1 MKFSFVLLSFKSLD
15 SSTKTSNQS
24 VLWTRSI
31 IQTEQRPYE
40 AWTIWTS
47 LPDLGISLS
56 LDKVDTFFFFHLMSN
71 FSGLKVLT
79 LFEGFA
85 VGGCTVEACLP
96 EKMGEVEVVSVVQ
109 RWGKTVYGG
118 WRD

>member
-1 MKFSFVLLSFKSLD
+1 M
-15 SSTKTSNQS
+15 
-24 VLWTRSI
+24 
-31 IQTEQRPYE
+31 P
-40 AWTIWTS
+40 
-47 LPDLGISLS
+47 
-56 LDKVDTFFFFHLMSN
+56 N
-71 FSGLKVLT
+71 FNGLKVLT